1 MLEKIKKNLKTYL
14 GYLGSLLAV
23 LGIIYLAIR
32 MSSYAEQISLSE
44 YGAQQF
50 FIVVGLAFLYGFC
63 GLFMAFAWQKLLNEY
78 SLEVPRKWIV
88 FIYGKTQ
95 IMKYVPGNI
104 FHLAGRQAEGMRIGL
119 AAKPLAKTT
128 MWELLIQSS
137 AALPFVAAIFL
148 FRINVNPFI
157 IGLSCVALFTILAFV
172 WTKIGSANFA
182 ACFSIHSLF
191 HLCAGLI
198 FFLLVI
204 SFATSLKS
212 GTTLF
217 YLPAAYIVAWLIGLI
232 TPGAPAGLGVR
243 EVVLIFLLKG
253 HLAEN
258 DIIILTTLS
267 RVVTGAG
274 DLIYFGLSYLGQK
287 TSYFGWNITEDGR

>member
-1 MLEKIKKNLKTYL
+1 MDF
-14 GYLGSLLAV
+14 A
-23 LGIIYLAIR
+23 
-32 MSSYAEQISLSE
+32 
-44 YGAQQF
+44 
-50 FIVVGLAFLYGFC
+50 
-63 GLFMAFAWQKLLNEY
+63 AFAWKKLLNEY
-78 SLEVPRKWIV
+78 SLEVPMKWVV

-119 AAKPLAKTT
+119 PAKPLAKTS

-137 AALPFVAAIFL
+137 AALPFAAIFL
-148 FRINVNPFI
+148 FLININPFI

-182 ACFSIHSLF
+182 ASFSLYSLF

-204 SFATSLKS
+204 SFAEPGPTP
-212 GTTLF
+212 F

-243 EVVLIFLLKG
+243 ELVLILLLKG
-253 HLAEN
+253 HMTEN

-267 RVVTGAG
+267 RVVTGVG
-274 DLIYFGLSYLGQK
+274 DLIYFGLSYLSQK
-287 TSYFGWNITEDGR
+287 ISYFSWNITDDSL